1 MTEEAFKEEYQR
13 QLTSLPPLV
22 ALRIEQ
28 LNERAF
34 AQEIV
39 IAWLLA
45 QVQKIPGLSPDHSRR
60 FLSQVANEAEQSESN
75 QHAELVA
82 LADDLHSLLD
92 DFEQPR

>member
-1 MTEEAFKEEYQR
+1 MTEDEYKLEYER
-13 QLTSLPPLV
+13 QMASLPPLV
-22 ALRIEQ
+22 AAQIEQ
-28 LNERAF
+28 LKERAF

-60 FLSQVANEAEQSESN
+60 FLSQIANEAEQPESDRL
-75 QHAELVA
+75 AELVA
-82 LADDLHSLLD
+82 LADELHSLLD

>member
-1 MTEEAFKEEYQR
+1 MTEDEYKLEYER
-13 QLTSLPPLV
+13 QLASLPPLV
-22 ALRIEQ
+22 AAQIEQ
-28 LNERAF
+28 LSERAF

-60 FLSQVANEAEQSESN
+60 FLSRIANEAEQSESDR
-75 QHAELVA
+75 HAELVA
-82 LADDLHSLLD
+82 LADELHSLLD

>member
-1 MTEEAFKEEYQR
+1 MTEEEYKLEYER
-13 QLTSLPPLV
+13 QLASLPPLV
-22 ALRIEQ
+22 AAQIEQ
-28 LNERAF
+28 LKERAF

-45 QVQKIPGLSPDHSRR
+45 QVQRVPGLRSDHARR
-60 FLSQVANEAEQSESN
+60 FLSRMANEGEQSESG

-82 LADDLHSLLD
+82 LADELHSLLD